1 MTKQSFINAIRARL
15 QSENIP
21 DDFINKQC
29 DLLDN
34 KISDLPPETAEKY
47 ILESNIQV
55 LSDKLIDR
63 YRNEAQ
69 KSPVPEVNEPE
80 APDST
85 KMVDIPDT
93 VKEPSDELAQIKA
106 AAEKQSDIVV
116 VVDNGKPR
124 AKSSALSSVF
134 SINSSIYADNDHP
147 KLLFALILVLLAP
160 VALLAAAV
168 SLGVY
173 VGILAF
179 LAGVIL
185 AVVAVVIV
193 VSGAGAF
200 ISIASLLYGATQ
212 VISEPRYVGIYEIG
226 FGLLVGGIAMFV
238 GIILYNIALRLVP
251 FIYAQLIRLLSFTGR
266 KIREIFKKSV
276 KGCEKL

>member
-69 KSPVPEVNEPE
+69 KSSAPEVNEPE

-116 VVDNGKPR
+116 VVDNGKPH

-251 FIYAQLIRLLSFTGR
+251 FIYAQLIRLLNFTGR

>member
-1 MTKQSFINAIRARL
+1 MTKQSFVNAIRARL
-15 QSENIP
+15 KSENIP

-34 KISDLPPETAEKY
+34 KISELPPETAEKY
-47 ILESNIQV
+47 ILESNIEV
-55 LSDKLIDR
+55 LSGKLIEK
-63 YRNEAQ
+63 YRNEEHKKPA
-69 KSPVPEVNEPE
+69 PEVKETE
-80 APDST
+80 VPDST
-85 KMVDIPDT
+85 KMVDIPET
-93 VKEPSDELAQIKA
+93 VKDSSDESAQIKA
-106 AAEKQSDIVV
+106 AAEKSSDIVV
-116 VVDNGKPR
+116 VVENGKPR
-124 AKSSALSSVF
+124 SKSSALSSVF
-134 SINSSIYADNDHP
+134 TINSSIYADNDHP
-147 KLLFALILVLLAP
+147 KLLFTLILILLAP
-160 VALLAAAV
+160 VALLVAVV

-185 AVVAVVIV
+185 AIVAVVIV

-251 FIYAQLIRLLSFTGR
+251 FIYAQLIRLLRFTGR
-266 KIREIFKKSV
+266 KIREIFKISV

>member
-15 QSENIP
+15 KSENIP

-29 DLLDN
+29 DLLDK

-47 ILESNIQV
+47 ILESNIQT
-55 LSDKLIDR
+55 LSDKLIAK
-63 YRNEAQ
+63 YRGETQ
-69 KSPVPEVNEPE
+69 KNSEPE
-80 APDST
+80 ANDPESPDPT
-85 KMVDIPDT
+85 KMVDIPEI
-93 VKEPSDELAQIKA
+93 VKDPSDEIAHYKA
-106 AAEKQSDIVV
+106 ASEKQSDIVV
-116 VVDNGKPR
+116 VMENGKSQ

-134 SINSSIYADNDHP
+134 TINSSIYADNDHP
-147 KLLFALILVLLAP
+147 KLLFALIMLLLAP
-160 VALLAAAV
+160 VALLAAVV
-168 SLGVY
+168 SLGIY
-173 VGILAF
+173 IGILAF

-251 FIYAQLIRLLSFTGR
+251 FIYAQLIRFLGFTGR
-266 KIREIFKKSV
+266 KLRETFKKSV